1 MELQLSYDDLWPF
14 YMDFHGIYAQ
24 LDCSSAHTQH
34 SHRNAQRIANVFV
47 VAAAAKFVRCQCAR
61 NERYVPNINK
71 SASKHVYTTL
81 H

>member
-34 SHRNAQRIANVFV
+34 AVTETRRESQTYFV
-47 VAAAAKFVRCQCAR
+47 VAAARGGNEVYMCVVNVRETRAM
-61 NERYVPNINK
+61 
-71 SASKHVYTTL
+71 
-81 H
+81 